1 MVKLTIVGRVE
12 DGLPLAQDQTY
23 VNQQDNAS
31 FLLYKQ
37 QAEFLLKQISKDSLL
52 HPKMTILLDHH
63 SFHFLVE
70 KNICYIALSDS
81 SYPRKLLFHYL
92 QDLHKELDNLDE
104 TALIQKIS
112 KPYSF
117 VRFGKIIGRIR
128 KQYMDTRT
136 QANLSKLNSL
146 RKQELNVVTEHFN
159 DIIQRRQILETSEK
173 ASSDP
178 RMSVSTIWSS
188 RCLHVYMHY
197 KKCSVFLRPY
207 GYCFKM
213 DTSDDHYSRYSCSF
227 QSKLD
232 YDR

>member
-31 FLLYKQ
+31 FLFYKQ
-37 QAEFLLKQISKDSLL
+37 QAEFILKQISKDSLL
-52 HPKMTILLDHH
+52 YPKMTILIDHH

-70 KNICYIALSDS
+70 KKICYIALSES

-92 QDLHKELDNLDE
+92 QDLQKEFDNFDE
-104 TALIQKIS
+104 TTLIKTIS

-117 VRFGKIIGRIR
+117 VRFGKTIGRIR

-136 QANLSKLNSL
+136 QANLSKLNAS
-146 RKQELNVVTEHFN
+146 RKQELDVVTEHLN
-159 DIIQRRQILETSEK
+159 DLIQRRQLSEM
-173 ASSDP
+173 ASLDP

-188 RCLHVYMHY
+188 RCLQDIALKWTPVTIIIL
-197 KKCSVFLRPY
+197 VILVL
-207 GYCFKM
+207 FKASLIM
-213 DTSDDHYSRYSCSF
+213 TDNYLISTMI
-227 QSKLD
+227 
-232 YDR
+232 

>member
-31 FLLYKQ
+31 FLLYKK

-70 KNICYIALSDS
+70 KKICCIALSDS

-92 QDLHKELDNLDE
+92 QDLRKELDQPDE

-136 QANLSKLNSL
+136 QANLSKLNSS

-159 DIIQRRQILETSEK
+159 DIIQRRQILGVLRSTNVCFNHLEITM
-173 ASSDP
+173 SS
-178 RMSVSTIWSS
+178 
-188 RCLHVYMHY
+188 
-197 KKCSVFLRPY
+197 

-232 YDR
+232 YD

>member
-31 FLLYKQ
+31 FLFYQQ
-37 QAEFLLKQISKDSLL
+37 QAELLLKQISKDPLL

-70 KNICYIALSDS
+70 KKICYIALSDS

-92 QDLHKELDNLDE
+92 QDLQKELDNFGE
-104 TALIQKIS
+104 TTLIQTTS

-117 VRFGKIIGRIR
+117 VRFSKIIGRIR

-136 QANLSKLNSL
+136 QANLSKLNAS
-146 RKQELNVVTEHFN
+146 RKQELDVVTEHLN
-159 DIIQRRQILETSEK
+159 DFMQRRQLSGVFG
-173 ASSDP
+173 SSN
-178 RMSVSTIWSS
+178 VCFNHLVLTISS
-188 RCLHVYMHY
+188 
-197 KKCSVFLRPY
+197 
-207 GYCFKM
+207 GYCVKM
-213 DTSDDHYSRYSCSF
+213 DTRDDHYSRYSCYF
-227 QSKLD
+227 QIKLD

>member
-31 FLLYKQ
+31 FLFYRQ
-37 QAEFLLKQISKDSLL
+37 QAELLLKQISKDPLL

-70 KNICYIALSDS
+70 KNICYIALADS

-92 QDLHKELDNLDE
+92 QDLRKELGNFGE
-104 TALIQKIS
+104 TTLIQTTS

-117 VRFGKIIGRIR
+117 VRFSKIIGRIR

-136 QANLSKLNSL
+136 QANLSKLNAS
-146 RKQELNVVTEHFN
+146 RKQELDVVTEHLN
-159 DIIQRRQILETSEK
+159 DLMQRRQLSATSEI
-173 ASSDP
+173 SSLDR
-178 RMSVSTIWSS
+178 RMSVSTIW
-188 RCLHVYMHY
+188 C
-197 KKCSVFLRPY
+197 
-207 GYCFKM
+207 
-213 DTSDDHYSRYSCSF
+213 SRYLQDIALKWTPVTIIILVILVIFKSS
-227 QSKLD
+227 LIMTDD
-232 YDR
+232 YLISNMI

>member
-31 FLLYKQ
+31 FLFYRQ
-37 QAEFLLKQISKDSLL
+37 QAELLLKQISKDPLL

-70 KNICYIALSDS
+70 KNICYIALADS

-92 QDLHKELDNLDE
+92 QDLRKELGNFGE
-104 TALIQKIS
+104 TTLIQTTS

-117 VRFGKIIGRIR
+117 VRFSKIIGRIR

-136 QANLSKLNSL
+136 QANLSKLNAS
-146 RKQELNVVTEHFN
+146 RKQELDVVTEHLN
-159 DIIQRRQILETSEK
+159 DLMQRRQLSVLLSFY
-173 ASSDP
+173 ASNIRNIVFGS
-178 RMSVSTIWSS
+178 SNVCFNHLVLTISS
-188 RCLHVYMHY
+188 
-197 KKCSVFLRPY
+197 
-207 GYCFKM
+207 GYCVKM
-213 DTSDDHYSRYSCSF
+213 DTRDDHYSRYSCYF
-227 QSKLD
+227 QIKLD

>member
-31 FLLYKQ
+31 FLFYKQ
-37 QAEFLLKQISKDSLL
+37 QAEFILKQISKDSLL
-52 HPKMTILLDHH
+52 YPKMTILIDHH

-70 KNICYIALSDS
+70 KKICYIALSES

-92 QDLHKELDNLDE
+92 QDLQKEFDNFDE
-104 TALIQKIS
+104 TTLIKTIS

-117 VRFGKIIGRIR
+117 VRFGKTIGRIR

-136 QANLSKLNSL
+136 QANLSKLNAS
-146 RKQELNVVTEHFN
+146 RKQELDVVTEHLN
-159 DIIQRRQILETSEK
+159 DLIQRRQLSDGVFGSSNVCFNHLELTM
-173 ASSDP
+173 SS
-178 RMSVSTIWSS
+178 
-188 RCLHVYMHY
+188 
-197 KKCSVFLRPY
+197 
-207 GYCFKM
+207 GYCVKM
-213 DTSDDHYSRYSCSF
+213 DTSDDHYSCYSCSF